1 MVKQL
6 LEAGAD
12 IEPKNISGRT
22 SLTWAV
28 IHEKAEMV
36 KQLLEAGADIEA
48 KDKNGSTSLIWAA
61 YGGFKSAEMVKQ
73 LLEAGADTTGLDL
86 WYPKVVDTFWPWQGW
101 GTGYWHE
108 SN

>member
-36 KQLLEAGADIEA
+36 KQLLEAGAD
-48 KDKNGSTSLIWAA
+48 
-61 YGGFKSAEMVKQ
+61 
-73 LLEAGADTTGLDL
+73 TTGLDL